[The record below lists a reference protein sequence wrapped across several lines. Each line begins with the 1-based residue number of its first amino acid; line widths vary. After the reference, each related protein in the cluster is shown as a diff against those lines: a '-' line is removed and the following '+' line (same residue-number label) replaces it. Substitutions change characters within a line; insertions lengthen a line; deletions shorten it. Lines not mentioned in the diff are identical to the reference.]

1 MDPFLL
7 QLSGE
12 TMSTLDRSRFG
23 GLIRG
28 RNILLVSLIVSG
40 GMICT
45 HLYAA
50 NSLRRGMPA
59 QPLLSAVLPQADAA
73 AAPAKAGDADASS
86 LPKEQVSVTEH
97 SFVFRGQKI
106 PYRAIASTL
115 LLKNDKGEPIA
126 LMYSVAYTR
135 SDVSDLSRRPIS
147 FLYNGGPGSASMWL
161 HLGAFG
167 PKRVLLNGTNAIPPA
182 PYKLVDNED
191 SLLDKTD
198 LVFIDAIGTG
208 YSHAIGKGHNADF
221 YGTDGDAQAFAQF
234 IHTYL
239 SRYNRWNSPKFLM
252 GESYGTFRS
261 AVVAHYLKARY
272 STDLN
277 GIVLISSVL
286 NLSTITFAP
295 TNAGPC
301 IFYLPSYA
309 AVAWYH
315 QTLKQQPASLTGFI
329 EEARNYAKGEY
340 ATALFQGAKLPASEK
355 EAVAKKLTYFT
366 GIDEDYWLK
375 SDLCTSDGKFDAEIL
390 RAQGKSVASLDARF
404 AGYDYDLLT
413 ERSQTDPLEDG
424 IESAFTSL
432 LQDYNHNELKFGR
445 SQEYNNART
454 DGHGWNW
461 KRASDHGFPTA
472 PQTAT
477 DLALTMISN
486 PHLLVEVENGY
497 FDLATPF
504 FATEYTMD
512 HLKIP
517 SALQKNITLDYYK
530 SGHMIYLQDE
540 AHRQL
545 HDNIAKFIDCATAQ

>member
-1 MDPFLL
+1 MSKLNRNRFRAPNHK
-7 QLSGE
+7 
-12 TMSTLDRSRFG
+12 STLAGSILAG
-23 GLIRG
+23 
-28 RNILLVSLIVSG
+28 LLVPLA
-40 GMICT
+40 MACP
-45 HLYAA
+45 HLSAA
-50 NSLRRGMPA
+50 TLSLRGA
-59 QPLLSAVLPQADAA
+59 SAYPLLSGAIQQSDSGGLNASNAKPTGVSAA
-73 AAPAKAGDADASS
+73 N
-86 LPKEQVSVTEH
+86 LPKEESSTTEH
-97 SFVFRGQKI
+97 TFLFRGQKI
-106 PYRAIASTL
+106 PYRATASTL
-115 LLKNDKGEPIA
+115 LLKNDKGEPIG

-135 SDVSDLSRRPIS
+135 SDVSDPSRRPVA

-167 PKRVLLNGTNAIPPA
+167 PKRVQLNGTNAIPPA

-198 LVFIDAIGTG
+198 LVFIDAMGTG
-208 YSHAIGKGHNADF
+208 YSRAIGKGHNADF
-221 YGTDGDAQAFAQF
+221 YGTDGDALAFAQF

-239 SRYNRWNSPKFLM
+239 SRYNRWNSPKFLI

-261 AVVAHYLKARY
+261 AAVADYLKSKY

-286 NLSTITFAP
+286 NLSTITFSPA
-295 TNAGPC
+295 NISPC

-315 QTLKQQPASLTGFI
+315 KTLKQQPSDLTAFVD
-329 EEARNYAKGEY
+329 EARNYAKGEY
-340 ATALFQGAKLPASEK
+340 AAALFQGAQLPAAEK
-355 EAVAKKLTYFT
+355 ETVAKKLTYFT

-375 SDLCTSDGKFDAEIL
+375 ANLCTSDGKFDAEVL
-390 RAQGKSVASLDARF
+390 RAEGKSVASLDARF
-404 AGYDYDLLT
+404 AGYDYDRLT

-432 LQDYNHNELKFGR
+432 LNQYNHNELKFGMD
-445 SQEYNNART
+445 ENYNNSRI

-461 KRASDHGFPTA
+461 KRASSHGFPSA
-472 PQTAT
+472 PQTVS

-486 PHLLVEVENGY
+486 PHLLVQVENGY

-504 FATEYTMD
+504 FATEFTMN
-512 HLKIP
+512 HLGIP
-517 SALQKNITLDYYK
+517 PELQKNINLDYYK

-545 HDNIAKFIDCATAQ
+545 HDNIARFIDRATEQ